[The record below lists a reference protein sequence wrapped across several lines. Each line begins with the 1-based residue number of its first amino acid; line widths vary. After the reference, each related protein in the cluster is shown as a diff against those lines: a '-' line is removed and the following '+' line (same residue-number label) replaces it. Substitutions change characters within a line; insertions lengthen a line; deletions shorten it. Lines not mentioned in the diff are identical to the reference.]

1 VEDFQLKGAISAA
14 LASRL
19 RVVMLAT
26 APHGRGARFA
36 ESGPGHCAEQALRPC
51 NCEKVME
58 NKPEAN
64 VGKFVS
70 RHLSQIKLLSRVLEH
85 ELDVA
90 KGAREVT
97 IDRHMI
103 ENVLDTLEI
112 FVEDCEGAAGVQR
125 DRSKGVPE
133 NKPAVA
139 RLN

>member
-1 VEDFQLKGAISAA
+1 
-14 LASRL
+14 
-19 RVVMLAT
+19 MLAP

-36 ESGPGHCAEQALRPC
+36 ESGPKAIAPSRRGGRAI
-51 NCEKVME
+51 CEKVME

-70 RHLSQIKLLSRVLEH
+70 RHLSQIKLLARVLEH

-97 IDRHMI
+97 IDRHTI

-112 FVEDCEGAAGVQR
+112 FVEDCEGAAGGQR
-125 DRSKGVPE
+125 DPRTVVAA
-133 NKPAVA
+133 NHPA
-139 RLN
+139 

>member
-1 VEDFQLKGAISAA
+1 
-14 LASRL
+14 
-19 RVVMLAT
+19 MLAA

-36 ESGPGHCAEQALRPC
+36 ESGQQAIAPSRRGGRAIARK
-51 NCEKVME
+51 CEKAME

-70 RHLSQIKLLSRVLEH
+70 RHLSQIKLLTRVLEH

-90 KGAREVT
+90 KGAREIT
-97 IDRHMI
+97 IDRHTI